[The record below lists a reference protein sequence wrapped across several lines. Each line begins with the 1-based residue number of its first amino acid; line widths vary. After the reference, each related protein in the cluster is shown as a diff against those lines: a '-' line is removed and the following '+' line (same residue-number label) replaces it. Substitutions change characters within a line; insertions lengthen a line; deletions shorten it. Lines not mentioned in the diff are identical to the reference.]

1 MRTFVMLLLGLIPAD
16 GFAASSG
23 RRLPRLLQHAPAAAR
38 VSPHRWVVYMSIEFG
53 VLISLIYVVSCV
65 CVGCCPSPHRLLCV
79 DFACPPPPPIALHCH
94 NLSHPGQRLHRPR
107 RRTETRRRTPTR
119 DARARAA
126 RKWQKSKRLSLFN
139 FLMCLNYIRD
149 HKTARKRI
157 HGALCL

>member
-1 MRTFVMLLLGLIPAD
+1 MVLIPSADCPVGKMRTFVMLLLGLIPAD

-65 CVGCCPSPHRLLCV
+65 CVGCCPSPHRPLCV

-107 RRTETRRRTPTR
+107 RRRRG
-119 DARARAA
+119 DARPRATRA
-126 RKWQKSKRLSLFN
+126 PALRANGKKVKDFLFLI
-139 FLMCLNYIRD
+139 F
-149 HKTARKRI
+149 
-157 HGALCL
+157 